1 MSPKVV
7 LITGAS
13 SGIGM
18 ETAFLF
24 LKDGDVVYACAR
36 RLEQMES
43 IRKAGG
49 QLIHLD
55 VTSEESMRQCVDF
68 VLEQEGHIDILVNN
82 AGYGCCGAIED
93 IPMDEVKRQYEVNVF
108 GLGRMI
114 QLVLPSMR
122 KQKYGKIINISSMGG
137 RFTSPFAGWYHS
149 TKYAVESIS
158 DALRME
164 LKPWNI
170 DVVLIEPGMIQTNWG
185 VIASNNI
192 RQYSGD
198 SAYSDQAD
206 HAAVY
211 YEKRYGVQGKL
222 TNPQVIAKTIRR
234 AALSRHPK
242 TRYLVGKYAF
252 SFVFLKAILGDKL
265 YQKMCRMSMGV

>member
-1 MSPKVV
+1 MSSKVI

-13 SGIGM
+13 SGIGL
-18 ETAFLF
+18 ETALLF
-24 LKDGDVVYACAR
+24 LKEGNRVYACAR

-49 QLIHLD
+49 ELVHLD
-55 VTSEESMRQCVDF
+55 VTSEESMKQCVNY
-68 VLEQEGHIDILVNN
+68 VLKKEGHIDILVNN
-82 AGYGCCGAIED
+82 AGYGSCGSIED
-93 IPMDEVKRQYEVNVF
+93 IPMEEVKHQYEVNVF

-122 KQKYGKIINISSMGG
+122 KQKSGKIINISSMGG

-192 RQYSGD
+192 RHYSGN
-198 SAYSDQAD
+198 SAYSYQAD
-206 HAAVY
+206 KAAKY
-211 YEKRYGVQGKL
+211 YENRYGVQGKL
-222 TNPQVIAKTIRR
+222 TEPKVIANTIKK
-234 AALSRHPK
+234 AANSNHPK

-265 YQKMCRMSMGV
+265 YQKMCRISMGI